1 MMNKNTF
8 KPSTHEAEAGGH
20 LEFTASLF
28 LKCMKV
34 VSAVNI
40 TKVTFCY
47 AEGHHGLFDS
57 KLLTRVLS
65 LSPQAAPQCDV
76 S

>member
-1 MMNKNTF
+1 MITENSF

-34 VSAVNI
+34 VSAVS
-40 TKVTFCY
+40 TTEVTF
-47 AEGHHGLFDS
+47 
-57 KLLTRVLS
+57 LL
-65 LSPQAAPQCDV
+65 C
-76 S
+76 